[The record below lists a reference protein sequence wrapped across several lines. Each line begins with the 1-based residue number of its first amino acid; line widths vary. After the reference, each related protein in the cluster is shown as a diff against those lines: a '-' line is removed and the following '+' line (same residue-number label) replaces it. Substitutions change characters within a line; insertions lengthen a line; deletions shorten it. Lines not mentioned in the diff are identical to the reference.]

1 MRIRSFSALAPV
13 SLVLVTVLAAG
24 SLVVLG
30 AQEAEACAAVH
41 RFYNVEAG
49 THFYTASEEEANRVR
64 TSYAGAYAYEGIA
77 YLANEVT
84 NPDPL
89 YRFYNKSNG
98 SHFYTA
104 SASEKAAV
112 EATWPGVYAYEGVGF
127 NISTA
132 DVPGGTTIYR
142 FYNKSNGSHF
152 YTASAEERDA
162 VQARWS
168 SVYAYEGVAYHVA
181 P

>member
-104 SASEKAAV
+104 SA
-112 EATWPGVYAYEGVGF
+112 
-127 NISTA
+127 
-132 DVPGGTTIYR
+132 
-142 FYNKSNGSHF
+142 
-152 YTASAEERDA
+152 EERDA